1 MVSKNSWPRPKVFR
15 QHFYPQVTQMHADFQ
30 DLAKRKTE
38 LNMPFF
44 AAYGVTVD
52 FLWIHQSDQSRGIAP
67 P

>member
-1 MVSKNSWPRPKVFR
+1 
-15 QHFYPQVTQMHADFQ
+15 MHADFQ